1 MRRRVTKVAVW
12 LLGLAV
18 GAALVAGCGGGGA
31 ESTASHP
38 ISEAPP
44 ITKEVHVILDGEQ
57 GPENLGILMAIQ
69 QGYFEEAGIYV
80 FAGIPEEPNRPVNYL
95 AKGLGS
101 IGVTQEPQVAI
112 GRENGKSV
120 VAVGSLIAQPTAAMI
135 WLQGSNIHGIADL
148 KGKTIGIPGV
158 PFQKAFLK
166 AVLARAGLTPADVKV
181 KNVRYELVPALLSG
195 RVDAIFGGS
204 ANIEGVELESR
215 GEKPVV
221 TPVQDLGIPD
231 YEEDVVIAQTALVKK
246 DPQLIRDF
254 MAAVARGT
262 AKAIEDPRSAFFA
275 IKYGVEAEL
284 PADRE
289 TMEAEI
295 EATLPLLAKSPQM
308 SPDRADRLVEWMQ
321 QEGMIQRALPA
332 SALLTNRYLP

>member
-1 MRRRVTKVAVW
+1 MRIVLGV
-12 LLGLAV
+12 LGLAV
-18 GAALVAGCGGGGA
+18 AAALLAGCGGGGKDGTT
-31 ESTASHP
+31 TASSP
-38 ISEAPP
+38 SSTESPP

-57 GPENLGILMAIQ
+57 GPESLGVLTAIQ

-80 FAGIPEEPNRPVNYL
+80 FAGIPQEPNRPVNYL

-112 GRENGKSV
+112 GQENGKPV
-120 VAVGSLIAQPTAAMI
+120 VAVGSLIPQPTAAMI
-135 WLQGSNIHGIADL
+135 WLQGSKIHGIADL
-148 KGKTIGIPGV
+148 KGKTIAIPGV

-166 AVLARAGLTPADVKV
+166 AVLARAGLTLDDVKV
-181 KNVRYELVPALLSG
+181 ENAKYELVPALLSG
-195 RVDAIFGGS
+195 RADAIFGGS

-215 GEKPVV
+215 GEKPVI

-231 YEEDVVIAQTALVKK
+231 YEEDVVIARKDLVAK

-254 MAAVARGT
+254 MSAVARGT
-262 AKAIEDPRSAFFA
+262 AAALEDPKVAFFA

-284 PADRE
+284 PADRQ
-289 TMEAEI
+289 TTEAEI
-295 EATLPLLAKSPQM
+295 EATLPLLSKSGQM
-308 SPDRADRLVEWMQ
+308 SPSRASNLVNWMQ
-321 QEGMIQRALPA
+321 QEGMIQGKLPA